1 MRQIIEEEEENTPR
15 ITVTFKNYI
24 CCYFVI
30 CKNIGQ

>member
-1 MRQIIEEEEENTPR
+1 MRQIIEEEEEIIPV
-15 ITVTFKNYI
+15 ITVTFKIDI